1 VKELDL
7 NSLRK
12 QVGVVLQDVFLFAG
26 SVGENINLKN
36 SAISAQQMEDAAKK
50 IGAYGFIKK
59 LDGGFNYE
67 VMERGVTLSGGQR
80 QLISFVRAMAANPRV
95 LIMDEATSSVDSE
108 TEEII
113 QKAIKKLMVNRT
125 SIIVAHRLST
135 IREADSILV
144 LEKGSVAE
152 IGNHKELMAKK
163 GIYFTLFQKQFDSI
177 E

>member
-1 VKELDL
+1 
-7 NSLRK
+7 
-12 QVGVVLQDVFLFAG
+12 
-26 SVGENINLKN
+26 
-36 SAISAQQMEDAAKK
+36 
-50 IGAYGFIKK
+50 
-59 LDGGFNYE
+59 
-67 VMERGVTLSGGQR
+67 
-80 QLISFVRAMAANPRV
+80 MAANPKV

-135 IREADSILV
+135 IREANSILV

-163 GIYFTLFQKQFDSI
+163 GMYFTLFQKQFDSI